1 MRNSRCQAAQ
11 SGTGLPSSSAPWR
24 MKCAVQAHSC
34 TQTLARQVDVR
45 QAQRHERARRV
56 LGQAAVAHLAE
67 SPQPL
72 DDAEHMLDSGSHSGL
87 GAIDQA
93 LELLRDAALA
103 HLLVGE
109 VLCMRGLR
117 FDQLPLARIRAV
129 APDVLLLSR
138 AANRAADACRARWR
152 P

>member
-72 DDAEHMLDSGSHSGL
+72 DDDEHMLDSGSHSGL
-87 GAIDQA
+87 GEFDLS
-93 LELLRDAALA
+93 LELLRDA
-103 HLLVGE
+103 
-109 VLCMRGLR
+109 VLTYLPGGIVQCMRG
-117 FDQLPLARIRAV
+117 
-129 APDVLLLSR
+129 
-138 AANRAADACRARWR
+138 
-152 P
+152 